1 MAQKLKFGNGTWA
14 TKKGST
20 LAYNDE
26 NNNYKP
32 LPFTTTRN
40 SIGTRVNKEGLIE
53 VVGNDVPRIDYKDS
67 SDGALLLEN
76 SSTNLIPYS
85 EDFSNAAWDLFR
97 ISVTTENYAS
107 PNGSSTVKNI
117 IADTSNNTHGIFD
130 FVSASSGIYTSSAFF
145 KANGYNFACVRISVD
160 GDTKRFSAVIDL
172 TNGNVTIT
180 DATGSPTSTSFS
192 VNDYGNGWYRLS
204 VSCSHSSGSVYLT
217 ISPSST
223 SNPTFSSSL
232 PSFLGD
238 GTSGVLVFGAQLE
251 QSSYP
256 TSYIPTSGS
265 TVQRAAD
272 TASGAGN
279 SEVFNDSEGVLFA
292 DIAANAN
299 DGTERELCIN
309 DSSTSNRVA
318 VRYRDSNDDIRAI
331 VRSSGVNT
339 LNVTIGVGSV
349 LLYNKVALKYK
360 VNDFA
365 FWINGFEVAT
375 DTSGAAPSGLDVIS
389 FNDGSSSDFYGK
401 TKEISYYD
409 EILTDLE
416 LEYMTSYRSLNELV
430 TELNLNEL

>member
-32 LPFTTTRN
+32 LPFSFTRD
-40 SIGTRVNKEGLIE
+40 SIATRVNKEGLIE
-53 VVGNDVPRIDYKDS
+53 VVGNNKPRIDYKDS
-67 SDGALLLEN
+67 AEGVFLLEKA
-76 SSTNLIPYS
+76 STNLLTHSSELTNSSWVKTNTGTGSAPSITSNYS
-85 EDFSNAAWDLFR
+85 ISPDGTQNADRVIFNLNGGTANGDISQVSVTIGSVSSASYTNSVYIKSNTANNYDLVVTDPSGGHIIKNISTEWQRFDNPRENVTNASFR
-97 ISVTTENYAS
+97 I
-107 PNGSSTVKNI
+107 
-117 IADTSNNTHGIFD
+117 
-130 FVSASSGIYTSSAFF
+130 
-145 KANGYNFACVRISVD
+145 RLR
-160 GDTKRFSAVIDL
+160 GDE
-172 TNGNVTIT
+172 
-180 DATGSPTSTSFS
+180 
-192 VNDYGNGWYRLS
+192 
-204 VSCSHSSGSVYLT
+204 
-217 ISPSST
+217 
-223 SNPTFSSSL
+223 
-232 PSFLGD
+232 
-238 GTSGVLVFGAQLE
+238 GTSDYADVSIWGAQLE
-251 QSSYP
+251 QQSFV
-256 TSYIPTSGS
+256 TSLINTSGS